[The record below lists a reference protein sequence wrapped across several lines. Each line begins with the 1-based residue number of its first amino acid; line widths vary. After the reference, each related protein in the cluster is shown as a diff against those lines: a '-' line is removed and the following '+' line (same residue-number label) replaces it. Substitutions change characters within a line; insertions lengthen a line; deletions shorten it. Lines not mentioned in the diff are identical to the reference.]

1 MNRTE
6 EYVSGFSRRGGAV
19 CTVNQN
25 AVPIDQGA
33 RNPERAAPTFPSR
46 SWNRR

>member
-6 EYVSGFSRRGGAV
+6 EYVSGFSRRGGAA

-25 AVPIDQGA
+25 AVPVDQGA